1 MKTRY
6 PCDKLTNNH
15 TMTLRFP
22 RLLTLLAVSLLAFAC
37 GGEEAQRN
45 QNMKDNAAKGTGS
58 MAEAADAADVPMDA
72 VLKSG
77 DVTLTPMPATHDFP
91 DATLN
96 EWTYKNG
103 TFSYDVTNYEFAAQ
117 TPDADALMCANSG
130 KGQHAHLIINNEPYI
145 AKYEPTFS
153 MDLPDGTHHILT
165 FLSRSYHESIKNGT
179 AYRAVTASVENN
191 SFTDAVDIKTP
202 MLFYSRPKGT
212 YAGKKATENV
222 MLDFYPVNAELSAD
236 GFYVE
241 ASVNGGPAMKIT
253 EWQPYYLK
261 GLPMGENTVK
271 LSLMKDGELVDTPL
285 NPVSRTFTLEALPAE

>member
-1 MKTRY
+1 VY
-6 PCDKLTNNH
+6 PY
-15 TMTLRFP
+15 
-22 RLLTLLAVSLLAFAC
+22 S
-37 GGEEAQRN
+37 
-45 QNMKDNAAKGTGS
+45 
-58 MAEAADAADVPMDA
+58 
-72 VLKSG
+72 
-77 DVTLTPMPATHDFP
+77 
-91 DATLN
+91 
-96 EWTYKNG
+96 NG
-103 TFSYDVTNYEFAAQ
+103 TFNYEVANYEFAAQ

-145 AKYEPTFS
+145 AKYEPSFK

-165 FLSRSYHESIKNGT
+165 FLSRSYHEAIKNGT

-191 SFTDAVDIKTP
+191 AFTDAVDIKTP

-241 ASVNGGPAMKIT
+241 ASVNGGPGMKIT
-253 EWQPYYLK
+253 EWQPYFLK